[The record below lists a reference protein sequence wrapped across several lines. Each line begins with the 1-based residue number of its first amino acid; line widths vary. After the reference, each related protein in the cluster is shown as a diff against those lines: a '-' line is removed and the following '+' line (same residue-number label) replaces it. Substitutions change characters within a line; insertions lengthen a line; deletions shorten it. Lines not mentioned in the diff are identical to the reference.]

1 MSLPSQPQRKLQ
13 PNVDEIQPRQI
24 LVLPQG
30 DRRLYGE
37 VIDVDQQRQRVWL
50 RPLILVEEQTGS
62 DREHP
67 NQAATPTIHLLQDD
81 SDLLWPLALFQPALD
96 TELLPFWLE
105 LTQTPRPPLT
115 PIAAQTFRQFI
126 AQVWATHPA
135 LFRLP

>member
-1 MSLPSQPQRKLQ
+1 MLSPRQPQHKLQ
-13 PNVDEIQPRQI
+13 PSVDEIQPRQI

-37 VIDVDQQRQRVWL
+37 VIDVDRQRQRVWL
-50 RPLILVEEQTGS
+50 RPLILVEEPDIQGPAAPT
-62 DREHP
+62 DRP
-67 NQAATPTIHLLQDD
+67 TPTVHLLQND

-115 PIAAQTFRQFI
+115 PIAAQAFRQFI
-126 AQVWATHPA
+126 TQVWATHPEV
-135 LFRLP
+135 FGP